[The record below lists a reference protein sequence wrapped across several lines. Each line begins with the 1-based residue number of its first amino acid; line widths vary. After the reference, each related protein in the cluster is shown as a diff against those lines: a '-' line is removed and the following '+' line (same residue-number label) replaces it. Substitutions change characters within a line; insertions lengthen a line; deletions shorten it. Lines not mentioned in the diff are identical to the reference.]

1 MHKLVALIFAAGEGT
16 GMNSSVAKYAH
27 KICGQAMISYA
38 IESTV
43 EAGSDNIMII
53 LGQNGDDIKEFLPE
67 NAVIA
72 DMTGTTGIWNAPFQE
87 INPPCML
94 TYCKDFLLLHIYFSD
109 ILEANH
115 NKTQEYPFFCYN
127 LLSQASVLNNASIK
141 NLC

>member
-72 DMTGTTGIWNAPFQE
+72 DMTGTTGIWNAILKQ
-87 INPPCML
+87 
-94 TYCKDFLLLHIYFSD
+94 KHLLEDKNGTLLVLPADYPAMTGETLKSAFNYHI
-109 ILEANH
+109 
-115 NKTQEYPFFCYN
+115 
-127 LLSQASVLNNASIK
+127 
-141 NLC
+141 